1 MALSKDSLRSQ
12 SVPHCLLLR
21 GEGAGRADEVASL
34 IFPSSVSRLR
44 ETRETPSP
52 EGKAWITDCDRRESL
67 ERAAPVCA
75 TLRYDCHWQS
85 LLF

>member
-34 IFPSSVSRLR
+34 IFPSSVSHLR
-44 ETRETPSP
+44 GTREPPIHYGAIATGNCWILIRCAECHPKGRLGERIATP
-52 EGKAWITDCDRRESL
+52 
-67 ERAAPVCA
+67 V
-75 TLRYDCHWQS
+75 
-85 LLF
+85 